1 MGVNAGNNVYKMGF
15 LCLIGIAHLPET
27 LSRLRYY
34 HDFEIRPCL
43 TTNLSSMIDENLR
56 ETPKQAIPI
65 ILNLFHAV
73 KLICSKILDQVPIAG
88 NIQCANGFLDNGMTG
103 YPDEEGEDM
112 VIDHLV
118 PPMKVDDGKDP
129 TA

>member
-1 MGVNAGNNVYKMGF
+1 MGF
-15 LCLIGIAHLPET
+15 VCLIGIAHLPET

-43 TTNLSSMIDENLR
+43 TTNIGSMIEENLK

-73 KLICSKILDQVPIAG
+73 KLICSKILPMVPIAG
-88 NIQCANGFLDNGMTG
+88 NIHAADGYLDNGVTG
-103 YPDEEGEDM
+103 YPNEEDQNL
-112 VIDHLV
+112 VVDHLV
-118 PPMKVDDGKDP
+118 PPMRVDDGKDP